1 MIARRK
7 TNLHLPPRL
16 YEYRGKRTVTYY
28 TFTADH
34 DRVNLGHDLS
44 AAKRKL
50 LDLEEGRSIAGTI
63 GEMLD
68 DYLKVV
74 DAKVKKGKLSA
85 RTLSDRETEADNL
98 KAAFGRMKP
107 ADLLP
112 KHVWDYLHRYRGEEA
127 PVRAN
132 REIGFLQ
139 SAFNWARGQGI
150 VRDNPCIGVERNEET
165 PRERLVTDKELRDFC
180 RMARRDGVAGKRAAV
195 AAMIAYLTGKAQAQ
209 VLSLRRGQISPEG
222 ISFGK
227 RKGGAATMVTWSRRL
242 KAYIDAAIAMP
253 SQVESMFVIH
263 NRKGQPYTR
272 DGFKTIWQKLMAQW
286 VARGNERF
294 TFHDL
299 RAKAVSDVTSQGR
312 KASEL
317 TGHRSEAMPARVYD
331 RRRVR
336 VSGAV
341 K

>member
-7 TNLHLPPRL
+7 TNLHLPPKL

-63 GEMLD
+63 GELID

-112 KHVWDYLHRYRGEEA
+112 KHE
-127 PVRAN
+127 P
-132 REIGFLQ
+132 F
-139 SAFNWARGQGI
+139 
-150 VRDNPCIGVERNEET
+150 
-165 PRERLVTDKELRDFC
+165 
-180 RMARRDGVAGKRAAV
+180 DG
-195 AAMIAYLTGKAQAQ
+195 
-209 VLSLRRGQISPEG
+209 
-222 ISFGK
+222 
-227 RKGGAATMVTWSRRL
+227 
-242 KAYIDAAIAMP
+242 
-253 SQVESMFVIH
+253 
-263 NRKGQPYTR
+263 
-272 DGFKTIWQKLMAQW
+272 
-286 VARGNERF
+286 
-294 TFHDL
+294 
-299 RAKAVSDVTSQGR
+299 
-312 KASEL
+312 
-317 TGHRSEAMPARVYD
+317 
-331 RRRVR
+331 
-336 VSGAV
+336 
-341 K
+341 